1 MNPYRKQWTTVVE
14 RPPVAVTT
22 ASSVSLTTT
31 QLQVIEGSDMRTAAK
46 ITRELHDIQRKMM
59 IANSPRLLAA
69 LKHRAKALSTEL
81 ALTVGTLSLGA
92 L

>member
-1 MNPYRKQWTTVVE
+1 
-14 RPPVAVTT
+14 
-22 ASSVSLTTT
+22 
-31 QLQVIEGSDMRTAAK
+31 MRTAAK
-46 ITRELHDIQRKMM
+46 ITRELHDVQRKMM

-81 ALTVGTLSLGA
+81 ALTVGTLSLGV

>member
-1 MNPYRKQWTTVVE
+1 M
-14 RPPVAVTT
+14 
-22 ASSVSLTTT
+22 
-31 QLQVIEGSDMRTAAK
+31 
-46 ITRELHDIQRKMM
+46 QRKMM